1 MNKKIVIVGA
11 GPVGCYLG
19 QQLKRYGIN
28 SLIIEEHTEVGRPVH
43 CTGLIG
49 SRLFKEVDQP
59 QILKNSIINTIDGAI
74 IYFAEK
80 SFVLKRKAV
89 AYVVDRERFDKSLS
103 KNLEIFHE
111 HKFVGLERENHGFII
126 ETNRGEFYADI
137 VVGSDGA
144 NSAIRKVINQD
155 VGIRYLKG
163 LQLRMKIK
171 PRYRNLVEVFLKKAS
186 FFWIVPETD
195 GIVRIG
201 TISSNPYVDIQ
212 AFIKELGI
220 HGEVMDKFG
229 GLVSVG
235 ICNNTVKDNIVL
247 VGGAA
252 CQLKPLTYGGVY
264 FGLKA
269 ANILALCI
277 KENRVNEYD
286 LLWKKEFLSE
296 IKIGIKAS
304 DLYSKLDDKEIGL
317 VFDFL
322 KKQKSFIEKNGD
334 FEKHSGLL
342 LGLIKNPQIFPQLGS
357 LFKIFLKSIF

>member
-19 QQLKRYGIN
+19 QLLKNYGF
-28 SLIIEEHTEVGRPVH
+28 SPLIVEEHVEVGKPIH

-49 SRLFKEVDQP
+49 SRLFKEMDKP
-59 QILKNSIINTIDGAI
+59 HLLKSSIINTIDGAI
-74 IYFAEK
+74 IYFGEK
-80 SFVLKRKAV
+80 SFALKRKAV
-89 AYVVDRERFDKSLS
+89 AYVVDREKFDKSLS
-103 KNLEIFHE
+103 NDLEIYHE
-111 HKFVGLERENHGFII
+111 HKFVGLEKENHGYII

-155 VGIRYLKG
+155 AGIRYFKG

-171 PRYRNLVEVFLKKAS
+171 PRYHNLVEVFLKKSS
-186 FFWIVPETD
+186 FFWIVPEVD

-212 AFIKELGI
+212 AFLKESNI
-220 HGEVMDKFG
+220 HGETIDKFG

-235 ICNNTVKDNIVL
+235 ICSNTARDNIVL

-269 ANILALCI
+269 ADILALCI

-286 LLWKKEFLSE
+286 WRWKKEFLSE

-304 DLYSKLDDKEIGL
+304 DLYGKLDDKEIGL
-317 VFDFL
+317 FFEFL

-342 LGLIKNPQIFPQLGS
+342 LGLIKNPEVFPQLGS
-357 LFKIFLKSIF
+357 LFRIFLKSIL